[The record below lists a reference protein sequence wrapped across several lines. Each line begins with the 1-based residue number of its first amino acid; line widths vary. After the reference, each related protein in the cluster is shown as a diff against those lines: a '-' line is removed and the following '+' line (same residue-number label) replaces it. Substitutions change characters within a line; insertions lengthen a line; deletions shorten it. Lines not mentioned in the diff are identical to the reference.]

1 MITTLRNHCFNFDVF
16 VFEMI
21 KQETYKTIWWWWNYI
36 VIHITRDS
44 KLERSFSVLILL
56 TQSQVINENTT
67 FHFHLELWNEFFML
81 KATKEVHIL
90 WNVRFSM
97 HLASQHIFQPR
108 TDVLYEK
115 EMQVKQDCV
124 LHIVFFDSQ
133 NSHIER
139 VSYKLLFVENWILC
153 QHILCICVCWD

>member
-97 HLASQHIFQPR
+97 HLACENYWSRFSTHFSTTNWCTVWKR
-108 TDVLYEK
+108 DASETRLCFTY
-115 EMQVKQDCV
+115 C
-124 LHIVFFDSQ
+124 
-133 NSHIER
+133 
-139 VSYKLLFVENWILC
+139 LFR
-153 QHILCICVCWD
+153 